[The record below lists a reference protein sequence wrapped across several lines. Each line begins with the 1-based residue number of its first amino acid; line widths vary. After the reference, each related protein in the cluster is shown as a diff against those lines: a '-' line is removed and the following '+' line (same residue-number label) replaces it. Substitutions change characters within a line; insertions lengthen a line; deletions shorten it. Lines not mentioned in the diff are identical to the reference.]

1 MKRLL
6 HAAILWR
13 LTALAL
19 IAAVLGA
26 AAAPWPA
33 LGAGGPSI
41 AVIQFSNDAAAPQSA
56 VDALSQSLYQAVAS
70 SSQFSA
76 AGSGPLKVTPAID
89 GDPMIASLRAGA
101 RAHAQEVVMGDIIHA
116 DSGSIVYRLTAYRV
130 EPVAFIRSQLFTL
143 NNARGS
149 AMVSALASNL
159 ATLHAPRTAVG
170 MIFSVTNGVF
180 ADLGESG
187 GFKVGQQFNVMRNGT
202 KVAVARI
209 TQINLT
215 QATLALSNQAQG
227 YTPAVGD
234 RLIGIES
241 LPAIAP
247 ATRAN
252 PNTFSLWGL
261 VAVAG
266 LTLLAIGHHGQ
277 PGDVIPQPSPSTSPS
292 GAFIVTSVSQT
303 GAAPGPVSFIF
314 TFSQPV
320 DQSSINFTNT
330 NAVNYTTT
338 NPTTPTSPVTNLGGA
353 PPSFDSTFT
362 QLTINANN
370 LTAGEQIMFNFTSAI
385 TSGGQALTP
394 FTHTFQLDIAHH
406 PFARPVA
413 PVPAAGGVL
422 GQPPPPH
429 APAPKAPHDPQ
440 GPHGPHV
447 PK

>member
-33 LGAGGPSI
+33 LGSGGPSI
-41 AVIQFSNDAAAPQSA
+41 AVIEFSNDAAAPQSA
-56 VDALSQSLYQAVAS
+56 VDSISQSLYQAVAS

-89 GDPMIASLRAGA
+89 GDPMIASLRAAA
-101 RAHAQEVVMGDIIHA
+101 RVHAQEVILGDVIHA
-116 DSGSIVYRLTAYRV
+116 DSGSIIYRLTAYRV
-130 EPVAFIRSQLFTL
+130 EPVAFIRSQMFTL
-143 NNARGS
+143 NNASGS

-170 MIFSVTNGVF
+170 MIFSITNGVF

-187 GFKVGQQFNVMRNGT
+187 GFKVGQTFNVMRNGT
-202 KVAVARI
+202 KVAEARI
-209 TQINLT
+209 TQITLT
-215 QATLALSNQAQG
+215 QATLALSDEAQG

-241 LPAIAP
+241 LPALAP

-252 PNTFSLWGL
+252 PNTFSLWGI

-277 PGDVIPQPSPSTSPS
+277 PGDVIPQPSPSSSPS
-292 GAFIVTSVSQT
+292 GAFSITSASQT
-303 GAAPGPVSFIF
+303 GAAPGPVTFTFI
-314 TFSQPV
+314 FSQPV

-330 NAVNYTTT
+330 TAVNYSTT
-338 NPTTPTSPVTNLGGA
+338 NPVTPTSPVTNLGGA

-370 LTAGEQIMFNFTSAI
+370 LTPGEQVAFNFTSAI
-385 TSGGQALTP
+385 TSGGQPLTP
-394 FTHTFQLDIAHH
+394 FTHTFQLDVAHH
-406 PFARPVA
+406 PLNHAVA
-413 PVPAAGGVL
+413 APAPAAGGVL
-422 GQPPPPH
+422 GQPH
-429 APAPKAPHDPQ
+429 APAPGAPHDPH
-440 GPHGPHV
+440 GPHGPSA